1 MDDSIIL
8 ISFDINSTHEENNED
23 KNNKSNESLMESPD
37 RIFEE
42 FFSNHKQTQMDKKKL
57 NESEK
62 KYTFSLNL
70 PDMSCFQIITIN
82 DLSFIHEIALDA
94 DAYIIFINLEDPKTE
109 EKLEYLIRYIVEGCC
124 SVETK
129 TCVVGLYKDN
139 ILPEYNEEELE
150 KLFNDNNLVFEYFQV
165 KYSENENEH
174 NCLYQMIDNKNN
186 FDKKLVEKNNSELKL
201 NETIEKI
208 LMSLYEN
215 KFGVEYNMIKNKFIK
230 KDSKAGNV
238 ANSACNI
245 L

>member
-23 KNNKSNESLMESPD
+23 KNKSNESLMESPD

-42 FFSNHKQTQMDKKKL
+42 FFSNHKQTQIDKKKL

-139 ILPEYNEEELE
+139 ILPEYSEEELE

-174 NCLYQMIDNKNN
+174 NCLYQMIDNHY
-186 FDKKLVEKNNSELKL
+186 LV
-201 NETIEKI
+201 
-208 LMSLYEN
+208 
-215 KFGVEYNMIKNKFIK
+215 F
-230 KDSKAGNV
+230 
-238 ANSACNI
+238 
-245 L
+245 

>member
-23 KNNKSNESLMESPD
+23 KNKSNESLMESPD

-94 DAYIIFINLEDPKTE
+94 DAYIIFINLEDPKQ
-109 EKLEYLIRYIVEGCC
+109 K
-124 SVETK
+124 K
-129 TCVVGLYKDN
+129 NWN
-139 ILPEYNEEELE
+139 I
-150 KLFNDNNLVFEYFQV
+150 
-165 KYSENENEH
+165 
-174 NCLYQMIDNKNN
+174 
-186 FDKKLVEKNNSELKL
+186 
-201 NETIEKI
+201 
-208 LMSLYEN
+208 
-215 KFGVEYNMIKNKFIK
+215 
-230 KDSKAGNV
+230 
-238 ANSACNI
+238 
-245 L
+245 

>member
-23 KNNKSNESLMESPD
+23 KNKSNESLMESPD

-124 SVETK
+124 S
-129 TCVVGLYKDN
+129 
-139 ILPEYNEEELE
+139 ELE

>member
-23 KNNKSNESLMESPD
+23 KNKSNESLMESPD

-139 ILPEYNEEELE
+139 ILPEYSEEELE
-150 KLFNDNNLVFEYFQV
+150 KLFNDNNLVFEYFKV

>member
-139 ILPEYNEEELE
+139 ILPEYSEEELE

-165 KYSENENEH
+165 KYRENENEH

-238 ANSACNI
+238 ANSVCNI